1 MHVEKNNPA
10 TVNYCVIHEYSILS
24 QKYKYGIEFKRKF
37 LVQTCL
43 DLYQFLAHA
52 NMHIGPWPS
61 TRRLIINYDILA
73 VGDSLLS

>member
-1 MHVEKNNPA
+1 MYCTDSFVKLCKVVHVEKNNPA

-24 QKYKYGIEFKRKF
+24 QKYKYGIEFKHKF

-52 NMHIGPWPS
+52 NMHS
-61 TRRLIINYDILA
+61 A
-73 VGDSLLS
+73 